1 MRTTEG
7 RRAADAVAHG
17 DMKFEFDD
25 AGMAELPPVPDSS
38 PMVTKTVKWRPDT
51 YLRIKQQADARG
63 ISAGAFIRECVEAQL
78 AALDGDRVVSLA
90 DVQRAL
96 GALAHRAA

>member
-7 RRAADAVAHG
+7 RQAADAVARG
-17 DMKFEFDD
+17 DMKFEYDE
-25 AGMAELPPVPDSS
+25 AQIAELPPAPDST
-38 PMVTKTVKWRPDT
+38 PMVTKTMKWRPET
-51 YLRIKQQADARG
+51 YLRIKEQADSRG

>member
-7 RRAADAVAHG
+7 RQAADAVARG
-17 DMKFEFDD
+17 DMKFEYDE
-25 AGMAELPPVPDSS
+25 AHATELPPAPDST
-38 PMVTKTVKWRPDT
+38 PMVTKTMKWRPET
-51 YLRIKQQADARG
+51 YLRIKEQADSRG

>member
-7 RRAADAVAHG
+7 RQAADAVARG
-17 DMKFEFDD
+17 DMKFEFDE
-25 AGMAELPPVPDSS
+25 AGLAELPPVAETS
-38 PMVTKTVKWRPDT
+38 PMVTKTMKWRPET
-51 YLRIKQQADARG
+51 YLCIKEQAEARG

>member
-7 RRAADAVAHG
+7 RQAADAVARG
-17 DMKFEFDD
+17 DMKFEFDE
-25 AGMAELPPVPDSS
+25 AGLAELPPVAETS
-38 PMVTKTVKWRPDT
+38 PMVTKTMKWRPET
-51 YLRIKQQADARG
+51 YLRIKEQAEARG